1 MALLILDGTIQEIGY
16 GSFVDGQRVISF
28 VKINNVR
35 VKDVICDDFMRSFLV
50 VGRKV
55 KLAMARSL
63 YGANILYS
71 AQLEDGEV
79 VYKNKALP
87 VVRVMMLGF
96 AFSLLLSPV
105 FIAILRATNSILVSL
120 LILVGAGMGIAYLVM
135 RDHFKARKVFTSV
148 G

>member
-1 MALLILDGTIQEIGY
+1 MALVILDGIIQEIGY

-35 VKDVICDDFMRSFLV
+35 VKDVICDDYMRSFLV

-55 KLAMARSL
+55 KLSLARSL
-63 YGANILYS
+63 FGANILYS

-79 VYKNKALP
+79 VNKNKALP

-105 FIAILRATNSILVSL
+105 FIAILRTTNSILVSL
-120 LILVGAGMGIAYLVM
+120 MILVGAGMGIAYFVM
-135 RDHFKARKVFTSV
+135 RDHFKARKVFTSA

>member
-35 VKDVICDDFMRSFLV
+35 VKDVICDDYMRSFLV

-55 KLAMARSL
+55 KLSMARSL

-120 LILVGAGMGIAYLVM
+120 MILVATGMGIAYLVM
-135 RDHFKARKVFTSV
+135 RDHFKARKVFSSA

>member
-35 VKDVICDDFMRSFLV
+35 VKDVICDDYMRSFLV

-55 KLAMARSL
+55 KLSMARSL

-120 LILVGAGMGIAYLVM
+120 IILVGTGMGIAYLVM
-135 RDHFKARKVFTSV
+135 RDHFKARKVFSSA